1 MTPPLGARGPAY
13 DGEYYPHSPFGLV
26 ARLSATHKR
35 AQTVS
40 GPPQSPTR
48 SLEVSGSQT
57 DLLTPWY
64 KGLAEIIPFR
74 YSPVLLG
81 GQGTTERESE
91 RESRERE
98 RERERFIDNEIDD

>member
-1 MTPPLGARGPAY
+1 
-13 DGEYYPHSPFGLV
+13 V

-48 SLEVSGSQT
+48 SLEVSGFQT
-57 DLLTPWY
+57 NLLNPWY
-64 KGLAEIIPFR
+64 KVRAEIIPFQ

-81 GQGTTERESE
+81 RKGVETRVTCHP
-91 RESRERE
+91 RERE
-98 RERERFIDNEIDD
+98 RERRGEGEVLLTIKN